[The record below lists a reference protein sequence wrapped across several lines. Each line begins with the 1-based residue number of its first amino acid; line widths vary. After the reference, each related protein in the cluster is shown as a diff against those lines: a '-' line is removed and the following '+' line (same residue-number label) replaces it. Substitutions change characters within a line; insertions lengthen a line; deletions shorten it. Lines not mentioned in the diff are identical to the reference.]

1 MTLEELQSGKIL
13 LIDKPLD
20 WTSFDV
26 VNKIR
31 WEIRKKHALKKFKV
45 GHAGTLDPKATGLLI
60 LCLGKE
66 TKNIETYQGQKKVYT
81 GTIKLGVT
89 TPSYDTETEEEGNFP
104 VEHITPELIQQTLP
118 QFIGTISQYP
128 PVFSALKKE
137 GKRLYEY
144 ARSGKEI
151 ELTPREIH
159 IDHFEITAIEMPF
172 LRFKVTCSKGT
183 YIRSLAHD
191 FGKALQ
197 SGGYLTELR
206 REQIGDFNIEN
217 AFSVEKAIEM
227 IQKNLF
233 F

>member
-1 MTLEELQSGKIL
+1 MTLETLQTGKIL

-31 WEIRKKHALKKFKV
+31 WEIRKKFDLKKFKV

-66 TKNIETYQGQKKVYT
+66 TKNIETYQGLKKVYS

-89 TPSYDTETEEEGNFP
+89 TPSYDTETEETETFP
-104 VEHITPELIQQTLP
+104 IQHITNDLIEKIIP
-118 QFIGTISQYP
+118 QFIGSIEQYP

-137 GKRLYEY
+137 GKRLYEL
-144 ARSGKEI
+144 ARSGTEVEI
-151 ELTPREIH
+151 RPRSIYIE
-159 IDHFEITAIEMPF
+159 DFEITKNTLPF
-172 LRFKVTCSKGT
+172 VNFKVTCSKGT

-191 FGKALQ
+191 FGKALN
-197 SGGYLTELR
+197 SGAYLTALK
-206 REQIGDFNIEN
+206 REKIGDFDLQN
-217 AFSVEKAIEM
+217 AFKMEEAIEV
-227 IQKNLF
+227 IQKDDNF
-233 F
+233 

>member
-183 YIRSLAHD
+183 YIRSLAYD

-206 REQIGDFNIEN
+206 REQIGDFNIEK

>member
-31 WEIRKKHALKKFKV
+31 WEIRKKYNLKKFKV

-81 GTIKLGVT
+81 GTIKLGTT
-89 TPSYDTETEEEGNFP
+89 TPSYDTETEEEGLFP
-104 VEHITPELIQQTLP
+104 TNHITLELIQQTLP
-118 QFIGTISQYP
+118 QFIGTIQQYP
-128 PVFSALKKE
+128 PVFSALKKD

-151 ELTPREIH
+151 NVTAREIH
-159 IDHFEITAIEMPF
+159 IDDFAITSIQMPYIN
-172 LRFKVTCSKGT
+172 FKVSCSKGT

-206 REQIGDFNIEN
+206 REQIGDF
-217 AFSVEKAIEM
+217 SVEKAFSIETAIKT
-227 IQKNLF
+227 IQEGRSF
-233 F
+233 

>member
-31 WEIRKKHALKKFKV
+31 WEIRKKYTLKKFKV

-66 TKNIETYQGQKKVYT
+66 TKNIETYQGQKKIYT

-89 TPSYDTETEEEGNFP
+89 TPSYDTETEEEGTFP
-104 VEHITPELIQQTLP
+104 VKHITPELVQQTLS
-118 QFIGTISQYP
+118 QFTGTISQYP

-159 IDHFEITAIEMPF
+159 IDHFEITTIEMPF
-172 LRFKVTCSKGT
+172 LRFRVTCSKGT

-197 SGGYLTELR
+197 SGGYLTKLR
-206 REQIGDFNIEN
+206 REQIGDFNIEK

-227 IQKNLF
+227 IQKNLSF
-233 F
+233 